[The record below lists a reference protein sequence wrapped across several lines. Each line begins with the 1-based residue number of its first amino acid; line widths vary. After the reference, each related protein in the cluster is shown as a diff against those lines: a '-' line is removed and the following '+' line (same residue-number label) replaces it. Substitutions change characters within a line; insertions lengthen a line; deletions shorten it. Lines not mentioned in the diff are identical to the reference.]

1 MPQNCVSEKNKKAKG
16 VCLAKFSHEERC
28 YSFCDE
34 NGTGKQS
41 AFLVEWSASLERVF
55 CFVLRVN
62 QGSKTSHELRSRK
75 LFLECPNS
83 IKNLV
88 ATADVHSPSF
98 GAVIDSFTHKTSIV
112 ILLTIYRTILMT
124 LFWRIWSWIN

>member
-1 MPQNCVSEKNKKAKG
+1 MSEKNKKAKG
-16 VCLAKFSHEERC
+16 ICLAKLSNEERC
-28 YSFCDE
+28 YSFCNE

-62 QGSKTSHELRSRK
+62 QGSKTSHKLRFRK
-75 LFLECPNS
+75 LFLECLNG

-88 ATADVHSPSF
+88 AAADLHSQSF
-98 GAVIDSFTHKTSIV
+98 GAVIDPFTPKISIV
-112 ILLTIYRTILMT
+112 ILLTVCRTILMM
-124 LFWRIWSWIN
+124 LVWRIWS

>member
-1 MPQNCVSEKNKKAKG
+1 MSEKNKKAKG
-16 VCLAKFSHEERC
+16 VCLAKVSNEERC
-28 YSFCDE
+28 YSFCDK
-34 NGTGKQS
+34 NGTGKKS

-62 QGSKTSHELRSRK
+62 QGSKTSHELRFRK
-75 LFLECPNS
+75 LFLECLNS

-98 GAVIDSFTHKTSIV
+98 RAVIDPFTPKISIV
-112 ILLTIYRTILMT
+112 ILLTICRTILMT
-124 LFWRIWSWIN
+124 LVWRVWSWIS

>member
-1 MPQNCVSEKNKKAKG
+1 MSEKNKKAKG

-28 YSFCDE
+28 CSFCDE

-62 QGSKTSHELRSRK
+62 QGSKTSHKLRFRK
-75 LFLECPNS
+75 LVLECLNS
-83 IKNLV
+83 MKNLV
-88 ATADVHSPSF
+88 AAADLHSQSF
-98 GAVIDSFTHKTSIV
+98 GAVIDPFTPKISIV
-112 ILLTIYRTILMT
+112 ILLTVCRTILMR
-124 LFWRIWSWIN
+124 LVWGI

>member
-1 MPQNCVSEKNKKAKG
+1 MSEKNKKAKG

-98 GAVIDSFTHKTSIV
+98 GDVISIV

-124 LFWRIWSWIN
+124 LVWRIWSWIN